1 MKVYSQGDQAIVV
14 SLRGQVTPNATQR
27 LLVLKHYLDE
37 QNIPFI
43 TEIVPT
49 ETDMLISYDAQM
61 MMKQLDITSP
71 FLYMKDFILG
81 IDLSEEK
88 WKKQRRC
95 VKVPMYYGG
104 EYGPHL
110 KGILEE
116 LELTEE
122 SFVHYHTSSDYF
134 VSMMG
139 YSPGF
144 PYLSGVDPKI
154 IVNHTASEKRFI
166 PAGSVILENNKCG
179 ITTIDTYEDWLVIGW
194 TPLQLFYSSKEDFAH
209 ISLGDYVKF
218 DALQEGRDM

>member
-14 SLRGQVTPNATQR
+14 SLRGQVTQKATQR
-27 LLVLKHYLDE
+27 LLVLRHYLNE
-37 QNIPFI
+37 QNYPFI

-61 MMKQLDITSP
+61 MLKQFDIASP
-71 FLYMKDFILG
+71 FLYMKKLIAE

-104 EYGPHL
+104 TYGPHFDDL
-110 KGILEE
+110 LEE
-116 LELTEE
+116 LQMTDTD
-122 SFVHYHTSSDYF
+122 FIKRHTAADYF

-144 PYLSGVDPKI
+144 PYLSGVDTSI
-154 IVNHTASEKRFI
+154 VVNHTAAEKRFI

-179 ITTIDTYEDWLVIGW
+179 ITTTDTYEDWLVIGW
-194 TPLQLFYSSKEDFAH
+194 TPLKLFDPTKKDFAL
-209 ISLGDYVKF
+209 ISLGDHVKF
-218 DALQEGRDM
+218 DVLREGGGA

>member
-14 SLRGQVTPNATQR
+14 SLRDQVTPTATQR
-27 LLVLKHYLDE
+27 LLVLRHYLIE
-37 QNIPFI
+37 QNEPFI

-49 ETDMLISYDAQM
+49 ETDMLISYDAHM
-61 MMKQLDITSP
+61 MMEQMAIASP
-71 FLYMKDFILG
+71 FLYMKNLIAQ

-110 KGILEE
+110 NHIVAELGI
-116 LELTEE
+116 TEE
-122 SFVHYHTSSDYF
+122 AFIQHHTSSDYF

-144 PYLSGVDPKI
+144 PYLSGVDQRI
-154 IVNHTASEKRFI
+154 IVNHTAPEKRFI

-179 ITTIDTYEDWLVIGW
+179 ITTTDTYEDWLVIGW
-194 TPLQLFYSSKEDFAH
+194 TPLQLFDPTKKDFAL
-209 ISLGDYVKF
+209 ISLGDHVKF
-218 DALQEGRDM
+218 DVLQEGRDV

>member
-14 SLRGQVTPNATQR
+14 SLRGQVTPKATQR
-27 LLVLKHYLDE
+27 LLVLRHYLNE
-37 QNIPFI
+37 QNYPFI

-49 ETDMLISYDAQM
+49 ETDMLISYDARM

-71 FLYMKDFILG
+71 FLYMKQLIAE

-104 EYGPHL
+104 THGPHL
-110 KGILEE
+110 DGILEE
-116 LELTEE
+116 LNMTKEM
-122 SFVHYHTSSDYF
+122 FIARHTSGDYF

-144 PYLSGVDPKI
+144 PYLSGLDEAI
-154 IVNHTASEKRFI
+154 IVNHTAPEKRFI

-179 ITTIDTYEDWLVIGW
+179 ITTTDTYEDWLVIGW
-194 TPLQLFYSSKEDFAH
+194 TPLKLFDPMKKDFAL
-209 ISLGDYVKF
+209 ISLGDHVKF
-218 DALQEGRDM
+218 DALQEGREA